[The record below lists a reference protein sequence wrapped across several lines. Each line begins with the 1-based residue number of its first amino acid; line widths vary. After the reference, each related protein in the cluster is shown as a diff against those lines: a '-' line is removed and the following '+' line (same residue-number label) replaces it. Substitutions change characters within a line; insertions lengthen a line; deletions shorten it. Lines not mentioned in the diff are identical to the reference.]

1 MADRLAKRGLPH
13 PEACPLCG
21 QAEETIHHIL
31 VGCVFTGQIWAQIF
45 QYLGLSSLSP
55 EPTAS
60 RFSKWWWKA
69 ILSVPKAERKG
80 LNSLIILV
88 AWEVW
93 EHHNSCVFENATP
106 GIQEVLRAVIAE
118 GNLWCSAAAR
128 KLQELLVREPTLGV

>member
-1 MADRLAKRGLPH
+1 SPGGVGVSSVAGSHPTLVTRPPSGADD
-13 PEACPLCG
+13 
-21 QAEETIHHIL
+21 Q
-31 VGCVFTGQIWAQIF
+31 
-45 QYLGLSSLSP
+45 
-55 EPTAS
+55 
-60 RFSKWWWKA
+60 
-69 ILSVPKAERKG
+69 
-80 LNSLIILV
+80 